1 MARLTTGV
9 LLILAGIALAA
20 WNAPRIEACEPPAE
34 TVERPAA
41 PGPSL
46 ESTPARS
53 TQPEVDEGKAQPPGR
68 DDPNEFYK
76 KAPRKPRQLRRV
88 YAGLPPVLATRS

>member
-9 LLILAGIALAA
+9 LLILAGITLAA
-20 WNAPRIEACEPPAE
+20 WNEPRIEACEPPAG
-34 TVERPAA
+34 TAERPPA
-41 PGPSL
+41 PEPRL
-46 ESTPARS
+46 ESSPTRA

-88 YAGLPPVLATRS
+88 YAGLPPVIATRG